1 MEKLKQL
8 LKRTFLTH
16 IGRILLGITLCIVG
30 GVLTPNGSIGEW
42 IYDYDQGAF
51 WVGMF
56 YLGTALWVG
65 EALLFIVFGAIINPI
80 KSLIKKFKK

>member
-1 MEKLKQL
+1 MEKFKQKLKQV
-8 LKRTFLTH
+8 FLTH
-16 IGRILLGITLCIVG
+16 IGRGALGIILCIVG

-56 YLGTALWVG
+56 YIGTALWVG
-65 EALLFIVFGAIINPI
+65 EVLLFILFGVIVNPI
-80 KSLIKKFKK
+80 KALIKKLKK